1 MSIRLKTILTLLA
14 VAAFAVVLAA
24 QAGAATKK
32 VAVAPG
38 SPAGA
43 TPVASST
50 PDLTPAA
57 IDAGTKAV
65 GHKPTTEQALK
76 AYWSADRMEAA
87 IAEVIRQG
95 ERVTYDLKPTRDD
108 PTAVGT
114 SEFADAVIQEMN
126 Q

>member
-38 SPAGA
+38 SPVGA

-65 GHKPTTEQALK
+65 GMYRSTVPTGSKGLQDISTKKEDK
-76 AYWSADRMEAA
+76 
-87 IAEVIRQG
+87 
-95 ERVTYDLKPTRDD
+95 
-108 PTAVGT
+108 
-114 SEFADAVIQEMN
+114 
-126 Q
+126 